1 MDGLIFS
8 IEEFALF
15 DGPGIRTAVFMKGCS
30 MRCAWC
36 HNPEGLSAKRQL
48 VRSPNGCLHC
58 GRCTPLFALAPEELS
73 EEQLGVCPKGLL
85 RISGKKY
92 TAEEL
97 AKLLLKNENILKVN
111 GGGITF
117 SGGECLLQGEFLLE
131 VLERLNGRLHI
142 AIETGGCAE
151 PSVFSRV
158 IEKVDLV
165 YFDLKVMDDITACK
179 YTGRD
184 TRMIQEN
191 FKTLVASGV
200 PFVVRVPLIPGV
212 TDTPENY
219 AAIVEKVKG
228 TKVSYV
234 ELLPYNQLAGS
245 KYAAVGMEYHP
256 GFDEAREPEIDL
268 GIFEENGIFV
278 KVQ

>member
-58 GRCTPLFALAPEELS
+58 GRCTPLFALSPEELS

-111 GGGITF
+111 DGGITF

-131 VLERLNGRLHI
+131 VLERLNGRLHV

-151 PSVFSRV
+151 PSIFSRV

-165 YFDLKVMDDITACK
+165 YFDLKVMDDTAAFK

-219 AAIVEKVKG
+219 TAIVEKVKG

-256 GFDEAREPEIDL
+256 DFDEAREPEIDL